1 MAITRSAHAVWSGDL
16 FSGAG
21 TVTASSSGAYN
32 ELPVSW
38 KARSDETA
46 GPSTSPEELVAAAHA
61 SCFCM
66 ALSAR
71 LGADGKVATRL
82 EADATVTFELFEGG
96 AKVASSA
103 LKVVG
108 EVPDMSEDDF
118 RQAAEDAKNGCPIST
133 AMAGNVELS
142 VEASLA

>member
-1 MAITRSAHAVWSGDL
+1 
-16 FSGAG
+16 
-21 TVTASSSGAYN
+21 
-32 ELPVSW
+32 
-38 KARSDETA
+38 
-46 GPSTSPEELVAAAHA
+46 
-61 SCFCM
+61 M

-71 LGADGKVATRL
+71 LGADRKVATRL

-108 EVPDMSEDDF
+108 EVPDMSGGRLPTGRRG
-118 RQAAEDAKNGCPIST
+118 RQERLSHLNRD
-133 AMAGNVELS
+133 MAGNVELS